1 MLESS
6 SFCMN
11 EVKFKLKFKTL
22 WIQKSLGRSLP
33 PMTMISFNLLAPAF
47 LYYKIL
53 LKNYFSKPSPPL
65 PTLSPPSLSPW
76 YLRKLWTFTHK
87 LYSKTSLICTT
98 LISFPEISWHIKSLL
113 TTSTR
118 LYRSSIPFQNFK
130 VNKMKLNF
138 HGKQLEIGIEGKK
151 ENDIAIMIT
160 AHALHNKTPHIVY
173 SFFLWVFNLFC
184 VEVLHIILCL
194 LLEPPEKLLLLKFQ
208 SVWFDL
214 VEPTR
219 TRTILNSRC
228 KSFRSGRFWSQ
239 AVAVTWRCCLY

>member
-1 MLESS
+1 MLRA
-6 SFCMN
+6 
-11 EVKFKLKFKTL
+11 
-22 WIQKSLGRSLP
+22 I
-33 PMTMISFNLLAPAF
+33 
-47 LYYKIL
+47 
-53 LKNYFSKPSPPL
+53 PL
-65 PTLSPPSLSPW
+65 PPSLLPSPRPAPHPPW
-76 YLRKLWTFTHK
+76 YQRNLGGTFPYKLP
-87 LYSKTSLICTT
+87 SKTSLICTT
-98 LISFPEISWHIKSLL
+98 LLSFPEISWHIKSLL

-118 LYRSSIPFQNFK
+118 LHRFHRSSIPFQNFK
-130 VNKMKLNF
+130 VNKTKLNF

-214 VEPTR
+214 VEPTW
-219 TRTILNSRC
+219 TQTILNSRC
-228 KSFRSGRFWSQ
+228 KSFRSGRFEVKQLLSHDVVVFIKFQKWKILWYLRHKLNNFKEKPRRVQSGEI
-239 AVAVTWRCCLY
+239 